1 MSLVALFAY
10 RRTLRID
17 FFMVPEQQHC
27 FLGVNAIIAS
37 PAMRRCLE
45 LVKCVARTSA
55 SVLIS
60 GETGTGKEIVARAVH
75 HYSLRASKPWV
86 DVNCAALPES
96 LIESELFGHER
107 GAFSGADA
115 SRPGLFELAH
125 TGTLFLDEIGELEP
139 RMQVKLLRVL
149 DGTPFYRVG
158 GRRKVEVDTRI
169 VAATNQRLDE
179 MVASGRFR
187 SDLFHR
193 LNQCAVRI
201 PPLRERREDIL
212 ALAEHFLMQYDPL
225 AKLAE
230 DARAS
235 LLAYNWPGNVRELRN
250 VVISALVQ
258 RRDLTIGGNELRG
271 LVPRST
277 PAAMQGSRPAPA
289 VAPRGG
295 VWLTD
300 LERGAIV
307 EALKQTGGHCQHAA
321 DLLGISRR
329 TLSRKL
335 KQYGRFVEEQA
346 QAGDGVRL

>member
-1 MSLVALFAY
+1 
-10 RRTLRID
+10 
-17 FFMVPEQQHC
+17 MVPEQQHC

-201 PPLRERREDIL
+201 PPLR
-212 ALAEHFLMQYDPL
+212 
-225 AKLAE
+225 
-230 DARAS
+230 
-235 LLAYNWPGNVRELRN
+235 
-250 VVISALVQ
+250 
-258 RRDLTIGGNELRG
+258 
-271 LVPRST
+271 
-277 PAAMQGSRPAPA
+277 
-289 VAPRGG
+289 PRG
-295 VWLTD
+295 
-300 LERGAIV
+300 
-307 EALKQTGGHCQHAA
+307 
-321 DLLGISRR
+321 
-329 TLSRKL
+329 
-335 KQYGRFVEEQA
+335 
-346 QAGDGVRL
+346 